1 VRQIWITKA
10 GSPSVLQVREAPD
23 PIPGPSEVRIRVQA
37 SGVNFADLM
46 ARMGLYPDAPK
57 IPCVVGYEVAGVV
70 DAVGQGGT
78 EFHSG
83 DAVMAMTNFGGYSD
97 VVCVPAA
104 QVLPRPPKMSA
115 QEGAAFLVS
124 YLTTYALLIVMGSLR
139 KGDRVLIQS
148 AAGGLG
154 LAALDICRIYEAET
168 IGLASPS
175 KHGFLRERGL
185 DHVIDSHASDW
196 VERVKEITKGEGV
209 EVVLNS
215 QGGKSLRQS
224 YDLLAPT
231 GRLLTFGASS
241 IAAGTR
247 RSIGALLSFLTS
259 TPRFAP
265 LRLMNDS
272 KGVLGVHIGHF
283 GGQERK
289 VRAWTEQLLAW
300 YNEGKLHPHVD
311 RAFAFS
317 EAAAAHQYLHDRKAT
332 GKVVLVP

>member
-1 VRQIWITKA
+1 MKQVWITKA
-10 GSPSVLQVREAPD
+10 GSPNVLQVREAPD
-23 PIPGPSEVRIRVQA
+23 PVPGTSEVRIRVEA

-70 DAVGQGGT
+70 DAVGQGVT

-83 DAVMAMTNFGGYSD
+83 DAVMAMTSFGGYSD
-97 VVCVPAA
+97 VVCVQAA
-104 QVLPRPPKMSA
+104 QVMTRPSKMTA

-124 YLTTYALLIVMGSLR
+124 YLTAYALLVVMGSLR

-154 LAALDICRIYEAET
+154 LAALDICRVHGAKT
-168 IGLASPS
+168 LGLASPS
-175 KHGFLRERGL
+175 KHDFLKARGL
-185 DHVIDSHASDW
+185 DHAINSRTTDW
-196 VERVKEITKGEGV
+196 AEEVREITKGQGV

-215 QGGKSLRQS
+215 QGGQSLRQS

-241 IAAGTR
+241 IATGTR
-247 RSIGALLSFLTS
+247 RSIGALLSFVTS

-283 GGQERK
+283 RGQEGK

-300 YNEGKLHPHVD
+300 YNEGKLRPHVD
-311 RAFAFS
+311 RTFPFS
-317 EAAAAHQYLHDRKAT
+317 ETAAAHQYLHDRKAT

>member
-1 VRQIWITKA
+1 MRQVWITRA
-10 GSPSVLQVREAPD
+10 GPPEVLQVREAPD
-23 PIPGPSEVRIRVQA
+23 PSPGPSEVRIRVQA

-70 DAVGQGGT
+70 DAVGQGVT
-78 EFHSG
+78 EFRPG
-83 DAVMAMTNFGGYSD
+83 DAVISMTHFGGYSD
-97 VVCVPAA
+97 LVCVPVVQA
-104 QVLPRPPKMSA
+104 VHRPSRMSA

-124 YLTTYALLIVMGSLR
+124 YLTAYALLVVMGSLR

-154 LAALDICRIYEAET
+154 LAALDICRAHGAET

-175 KHGFLRERGL
+175 KHGFLKERGL
-185 DHVIDSHASDW
+185 DHAIDSRASDW
-196 VERVKEITKGEGV
+196 TEKTREITRGEGV
-209 EVVLNS
+209 EIVLNS
-215 QGGKSLRQS
+215 QGGRSLRQS
-224 YDLLAPT
+224 YELLAPT

-241 IAAGTR
+241 LAPGSR
-247 RSIGALLSFLTS
+247 RSIGALLAFITS
-259 TPRFAP
+259 LSRFSP

-283 GGQERK
+283 RGQERK
-289 VRAWTEQLLAW
+289 VHAWTEQLMGW
-300 YNEGKLHPHVD
+300 YQEGKLHPHVD
-311 RAFAFS
+311 RSFAFS
-317 EAAAAHQYLHDRKAT
+317 EAPAAHRYLHDRKAT

>member
-1 VRQIWITKA
+1 MRQVWITKA
-10 GSPSVLQVREAPD
+10 GAPEVLQVREAPD
-23 PIPGPSEVRIRVQA
+23 PSPGPGEVRIRVQA

-70 DAVGQGGT
+70 DAVGQGVTG
-78 EFHSG
+78 FHSG
-83 DAVMAMTNFGGYSD
+83 DAVMSMTNFGGYSD
-97 VVCVPAA
+97 VVCAPAE
-104 QVLPRPPKMSA
+104 QVIPRPSRMSA

-124 YLTTYALLIVMGSLR
+124 YLTAYVLLVVMGSLR

-154 LAALDICRIYEAET
+154 LAALDICRVQGATT

-185 DHVIDSHASDW
+185 DHAIDSRASNW
-196 VERVKEITKGEGV
+196 TREIREITKGEGV

-215 QGGKSLRQS
+215 QGGKSLSQS

-247 RSIGALLSFLTS
+247 RSVRALLSFVTS

-272 KGVLGVHIGHF
+272 RGVLGLHIGHF
-283 GGQERK
+283 RGQEPK
-289 VRAWTEQLLAW
+289 VRVWAEQLLAW

-311 RAFAFS
+311 QAFAFS
-317 EAAAAHQYLHDRKAT
+317 EAAAAHQHLHDRRAT
-332 GKVVLVP
+332 GKVVLTP